1 MFSCWRKYN
10 KNTTL
15 ATSKCNTTFCPSA
28 ETNNNNLTSIFFLLP
43 WLTASIKTIS
53 LCEGWETQQIIAVAC
68 LLSGK
73 CFYCFSVI
81 ADIFQL
87 KNAPERCDL
96 VVSLCTG
103 CSKVLSSSCAELHI
117 LRTKQKPKLKPS
129 FVRRL
134 LAAQQ
139 WDFSLGLFQGRQA
152 CPPRSVISSHMIPT
166 LLFHVLLQSSVLR
179 RSSILT
185 YWSLNV
191 TEQLQLHYHLHLCSW
206 VNSAH
211 HTGVIQIP
219 GHSCCNFI
227 ITVLHQNPEE
237 LIQDYRKEI
246 HNHMD
251 LLNPQQIL
259 WRR

>member
-1 MFSCWRKYN
+1 MPLNGVTWLFHSALAAARCWALPVLN
-10 KNTTL
+10 S
-15 ATSKCNTTFCPSA
+15 TSSEPNRNQSWNPALSGG
-28 ETNNNNLTSIFFLLP
+28 S
-43 WLTASIKTIS
+43 W
-53 LCEGWETQQIIAVAC
+53 
-68 LLSGK
+68 LLSSETFPWD
-73 CFYCFSVI
+73 CFR
-81 ADIFQL
+81 ADRHVHHGQWFPATWYQH
-87 KNAPERCDL
+87 
-96 VVSLCTG
+96 
-103 CSKVLSSSCAELHI
+103 SSSTCY
-117 LRTKQKPKLKPS
+117 
-129 FVRRL
+129 
-134 LAAQQ
+134 
-139 WDFSLGLFQGRQA
+139 
-152 CPPRSVISSHMIPT
+152 
-166 LLFHVLLQSSVLR
+166 LQSSVLR